1 MEKNVG
7 GDFDENVIQDQNV
20 LGIFFFN
27 HRKDILKITFRSGNA
42 PKSYFEHKCTD

>member
-20 LGIFFFN
+20 LGIFLN
-27 HRKDILKITFRSGNA
+27 RQKDILKITFRSGNA
-42 PKSYFEHKCTD
+42 PNSYFEHNCTD